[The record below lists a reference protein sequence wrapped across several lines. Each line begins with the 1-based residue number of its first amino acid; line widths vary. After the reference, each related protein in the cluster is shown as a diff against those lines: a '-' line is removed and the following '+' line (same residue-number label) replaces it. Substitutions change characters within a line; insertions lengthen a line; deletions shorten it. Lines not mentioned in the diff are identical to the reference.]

1 MNLYGYVR
9 VSSIDQNEARQIIAM
24 NKNGVLAKN
33 IYIDKQSGKDFERPQ
48 YKKLMRKLKNGDVLY
63 ILSIDRLGRNYQ
75 EIQNEWRVLT
85 KEKKVDICV
94 IDMPILDTRTYKD
107 LLGTFI
113 SDLVLQILSFVSESE
128 RTNIKKRQKE
138 GIDAAKLRGVKF
150 GRPIKK
156 LPNNFYMLLKYW
168 KKKQISIKTL
178 LNHLDMSEAT
188 FYRRLKEI
196 KMIEKNE

>member
-1 MNLYGYVR
+1 
-9 VSSIDQNEARQIIAM
+9 
-24 NKNGVLAKN
+24 
-33 IYIDKQSGKDFERPQ
+33 
-48 YKKLMRKLKNGDVLY
+48 
-63 ILSIDRLGRNYQ
+63 
-75 EIQNEWRVLT
+75 
-85 KEKKVDICV
+85 
-94 IDMPILDTRTYKD
+94 MPILDTRTYKD

-168 KKKQISIKTL
+168 KKKQISLKTL

>member
-48 YKKLMRKLKNGDVLY
+48 HKKLMRKLKNGDVLY

-168 KKKQISIKTL
+168 KKKQISLKTL

>member
-85 KEKKVDICV
+85 KEKRVDICV

-168 KKKQISIKTL
+168 KKKQISLKTL

>member
-33 IYIDKQSGKDFERPQ
+33 IYIDKQSGKDFERLQ

-168 KKKQISIKTL
+168 KKKQISLKTL

>member
-1 MNLYGYVR
+1 
-9 VSSIDQNEARQIIAM
+9 M

-168 KKKQISIKTL
+168 KKKQISLKTL